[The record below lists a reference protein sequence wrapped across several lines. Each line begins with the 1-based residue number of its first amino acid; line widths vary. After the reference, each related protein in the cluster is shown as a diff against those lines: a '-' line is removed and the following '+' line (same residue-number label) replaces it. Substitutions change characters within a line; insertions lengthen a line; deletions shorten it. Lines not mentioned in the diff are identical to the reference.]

1 MRQVVALLI
10 KFYTKYI
17 IINTSFIL
25 ITQSTALYIVM
36 LLYMTH
42 ILSY

>member
-1 MRQVVALLI
+1 MVALLI
-10 KFYTKYI
+10 KLYTQYI
-17 IINTSFIL
+17 IIITVFIL
-25 ITQSTALYIVM
+25 IPQSTALYIVV